1 MYRKNSPLIQ
11 IRVYRTV
18 MQRTFL
24 KKSPLHFQKT
34 SKKDLQKSKK
44 AKGTVLKHRGTYGAT
59 RR

>member
-1 MYRKNSPLIQ
+1 
-11 IRVYRTV
+11 